1 MTWVGG
7 VIPVKT
13 GIKIFIPLFLSG
25 LPRRFAP
32 RNDVACLVNM
42 CIGTQSWRAQ
52 RGHPFVH
59 LSDCVLLGCFSID
72 FVLLDIKN
80 MVIMDAANIFLVIH
94 KEARFKVIINANLIG
109 KSLTI

>member
-1 MTWVGG
+1 MALKLLWTISFSL
-7 VIPVKT
+7 VIFFTLFFQKAWATEQSPMLLGTSPVDDEHILQL
-13 GIKIFIPLFLSG
+13 G
-25 LPRRFAP
+25 
-32 RNDVACLVNM
+32 
-42 CIGTQSWRAQ
+42 
-52 RGHPFVH
+52 
-59 LSDCVLLGCFSID
+59 VLLGCFSID